1 MSSAPAIGIL
11 AHGLYLPSEQMTAAD
26 VSAKTGGRWTP
37 EAVEQKLGFRH
48 KPVPGADDGTQEM
61 AVRASL
67 DALQRAELDAAE
79 IDLILC
85 IGEEY
90 KEHALTT
97 SGIYVQEKIGAHRAW
112 AIDVQQRCNSTV
124 AALKMA
130 KDMMVADED
139 IRTVLICGGYRNG
152 DLVNY
157 QDPGASFLYNLG
169 AGAGALL
176 LRKGHA
182 QNEVLGTY
190 IITDGSMARD
200 VGVRLLGTAHP
211 VESLDEESL
220 RALHTG
226 GNQTLEVFDA
236 DHMKERLN
244 AVSMDN
250 WMLCLDRALEKSSLT
265 RDDVGFLNVLHFK
278 PSMYTHLLD
287 RLGLTTEQ
295 SVYLDDTG
303 HIGQV
308 DPMLV
313 IDKALASGKLRS
325 GTVMAILSA
334 GIGYVWGATIVR
346 WGAA

>member
-1 MSSAPAIGIL
+1 MASAPPIGIL
-11 AHGLYLPSEQMTAAD
+11 AHGLYLPAGQMSAAD
-26 VSAKTGGRWTP
+26 VAAKTGGRWTA
-37 EAVEQKLGFRH
+37 EAVEQKLGFH
-48 KPVPGADDGTQEM
+48 QKPIPGADDGTQEM

-67 DALQRAELDAAE
+67 DALARAEVTPSE

-112 AIDVQQRCNSTV
+112 AIDIQQRCNSTV

-130 KDMMVADED
+130 KDMMWADSD
-139 IRTVLICGGYRNG
+139 IETVLICGGYRNG

-176 LRKGHA
+176 LRRGHA
-182 QNEVLGTY
+182 QNQVLGTH

-200 VGVRLLGTAHP
+200 VGVRLLGTTHP
-211 VESLDEESL
+211 IESLDEDSL
-220 RALHTG
+220 QRLRRD

-236 DHMKERLN
+236 DHMKDRLN

-250 WMLCLDRALEKSSLT
+250 WMLCLDRALEKSGLA
-265 RDDVGFLNVLHFK
+265 REDVGFLNVLHFK
-278 PSMYTHLLD
+278 PSMYKHLLD
-287 RLGLTTEQ
+287 RLNLTEEQ

-313 IDKALASGKLRS
+313 IDKALHAGKLKS

-346 WGAA
+346 WGAS